1 MEGQVNPQVQIRT
14 LKLTMRRDKYLI
26 VMEAIKKA
34 QREARKEGQ
43 EISDSRAL
51 EFVAISYINE
61 L

>member
-1 MEGQVNPQVQIRT
+1 MKDKEIRT
-14 LKLTMRRDKYLI
+14 LKLTMRRDKYLV

-34 QREARKEGQ
+34 QKEARKEGQ